1 MPLSLRKSLKMPT
14 LEDAI
19 ALAAQAHKG
28 QQDKA
33 GAPYIL
39 HPIRV
44 MLRVESEEERLT
56 AILHDVVEDS
66 PYTVEKLREL
76 GYPEAVVSA
85 VDRLSRRE
93 DETYDEFIE
102 RIAPDPL
109 ARRVKIADLED
120 NIDLTRI
127 KDPQQRDY
135 DRLARY
141 EKALARLTGL
151 PG

>member
-1 MPLSLRKSLKMPT
+1 MSPEPT

-28 QQDKA
+28 QRDKA

-66 PYTVEKLREL
+66 PYTVEQLREL
-76 GYPEAVVSA
+76 GYPAAVVAA

-93 DETYDEFIE
+93 GETYDEFIE

-141 EKALARLTGL
+141 EKALVRLTEGL
-151 PG
+151 G

>member
-1 MPLSLRKSLKMPT
+1 MPS

-19 ALAAQAHKG
+19 ALAALAHKG

-44 MLRVESEEERLT
+44 MLRVRTDEERMA

-66 PYTVEKLREL
+66 EHTLDSLREM
-76 GYPEAVVSA
+76 GYPEAVLEAIDGVT
-85 VDRLSRRE
+85 RRE
-93 DETYDEFIE
+93 TESYDEFIE
-102 RIAPDPL
+102 RAAANPI

-120 NIDLTRI
+120 NLDLTRI
-127 KDPQQRDY
+127 KDPQERDY
-135 DRLARY
+135 QRIERY
-141 EKALARLTGL
+141 KKALARLTAD
-151 PG
+151 